1 MKKLYEDSDKTAYLR
16 DKIIG
21 LGEFSVRKSYY
32 PELQNKVEEL
42 EKNNSRLKALI
53 DSIPDILLL
62 MDKDGQVLGFNQEN
76 TVKEESVN
84 ENSLERLFPED
95 IFNLYKQ
102 YAEKIIN
109 NRLSFQFQYSI
120 DSQGKKKYFEARAV
134 ASGDNEALFMVRDI
148 SENVILNEKL
158 KYFSIR
164 DYLTGLYN
172 RMYFEEELK
181 KFDGESVKNIGLVIC
196 DIDGLKLANDA
207 LGHSVG
213 DEILKDVADI
223 LNKHFPPESIIARI
237 GGDEFA
243 VLLKNTD
250 ATYIE
255 KACSNISKEIM
266 SCNDSNSN
274 LNLTVNASLS
284 VGYVYKLDYKGPVSK
299 LFSEADSNMHKN
311 KLLKSGSIRNAI
323 VLTMNKALEAR
334 DYITEGHAE
343 RMEKVALIIAEKL
356 GVSERSINDIRL
368 LAQFHDIGK
377 VGIPDKIL
385 FKPGKLTDEERIEMQ
400 KHSEIG
406 YRIASSIPE
415 TAHIAN
421 FILKHHERWD
431 GKGYPLG
438 LGKEEIPLE
447 DRIVALADTYDAMC
461 NDRPYRKAMT
471 HQEAIDEI
479 IRNSGTQFDP
489 NLVEV
494 FISLDSLGY

>member
-1 MKKLYEDSDKTAYLR
+1 MKKLYESDNEANLR

-53 DSIPDILLL
+53 DSIPDILLI
-62 MDKDGQVLGFNQEN
+62 MDERGEILGYNQDNNVNNEN
-76 TVKEESVN
+76 IN
-84 ENSLERLFPED
+84 ENSIEILFPTS
-95 IFNLYKQ
+95 ILNIYKG

-109 NRLSFQFQYSI
+109 NKSSFQFQYDI
-120 DSQGKKKYFEARAV
+120 EYGNKKKYFEVRAV
-134 ASGDNEALFMVRDI
+134 ASGDNEALFMIRDI

-158 KYFSIR
+158 KYYSIR

-181 KFDGESVKNIGLVIC
+181 KFDGKAIKNIGVVIC
-196 DIDGLKLANDA
+196 DVDGLKFINDT
-207 LGHSVG
+207 LGHFAG
-213 DEILKDVADI
+213 DQILKDTAVI
-223 LNKHFPPESIIARI
+223 LNKHFPRDSIIGRI

-243 VLLKNTD
+243 VFVENTD
-250 ATYIE
+250 NKNIE
-255 KACSNISKEIM
+255 KACSNISKEMM
-266 SCNDSNSN
+266 SCNDV
-274 LNLTVNASLS
+274 NLTLNASIS
-284 VGYVYKLDYKGPVSK
+284 VGYVYKSEYNGEIIK
-299 LFSEADSNMHKN
+299 LFSEADSNMYKN

-334 DYITEGHAE
+334 DFITEGHAE
-343 RMEKVALIIAEKL
+343 RMEDVALLLGEKL
-356 GVSERSINDIRL
+356 GISERSINDIRL

-385 FKPGKLTDEERIEMQ
+385 FKPGMLTDEERAEMN

-415 TAHIAN
+415 IAHIAN
-421 FILKHHERWD
+421 FILRHHERWD

-438 LGKEEIPLE
+438 LREEDIPLE
-447 DRIVALADTYDAMC
+447 DRIVALADTYDAMT
-461 NDRPYRKAMT
+461 NDRPYRKALS
-471 HQEAIDEI
+471 HEEAIKEI
-479 IRNSGTQFDP
+479 IKNSGTQFDP
-489 NLVEV
+489 NLVEI
-494 FISLDSLGY
+494 FIKLNLSNSI

>member
-1 MKKLYEDSDKTAYLR
+1 MKKSYEDTNSKDQLR
-16 DKIIG
+16 DRIIG

-53 DSIPDILLL
+53 DSIPDILLI
-62 MDKDGQVLGFNQEN
+62 MDKSGTVLGYNQDNNIEDER
-76 TVKEESVN
+76 TTD
-84 ENSLERLFPED
+84 NSIERLFPES
-95 IFNLYKQ
+95 ILNLYKE
-102 YAEKIIN
+102 YAEKVIDT
-109 NRLSFQFQYSI
+109 RLSFQFQYDI
-120 DSQGKKKYFEARAV
+120 DRNGEKKYFEVRAV
-134 ASGDNEALFMVRDI
+134 ASGDDEALFMIRDI

-158 KYFSIR
+158 KYYSIR

-172 RMYFEEELK
+172 RMYFEEALRKYNK
-181 KFDGESVKNIGLVIC
+181 KKINNIGVVIC
-196 DIDGLKLANDA
+196 DVDGLKFINDT
-207 LGHSVG
+207 LGHLAG
-213 DEILKDVADI
+213 DKILKETALI
-223 LNKHFPPESIIARI
+223 ISRYFPEDAIIARI

-243 VLLKNTD
+243 VFVKNTD
-250 ATYIE
+250 DKNIE

-266 SCNDSNSN
+266 SCND
-274 LNLTVNASLS
+274 LNLELNASIS
-284 VGYVYKLDYKGPVSK
+284 VGYVYKAEYEGQIIK
-299 LFSEADSNMHKN
+299 LFSEADSNMYKN

-334 DYITEGHAE
+334 DFITEGHAE
-343 RMEKVALIIAEKL
+343 RMEVVALLLGEKL

-385 FKPGKLTDEERIEMQ
+385 FKPGKLTDEERDEMN

-415 TAHIAN
+415 IAHIAN

-438 LGKEEIPLE
+438 LSKEDIPLE
-447 DRIVALADTYDAMC
+447 DRIVALADTYDAMT
-461 NDRPYRKAMT
+461 NDRPYRKALS
-471 HQEAIDEI
+471 HEEAIKEI
-479 IRNSGTQFDP
+479 IKNSGTQFDP
-489 NLVEV
+489 CLVEI
-494 FISLDSLGY
+494 FIELNLSECT

>member
-1 MKKLYEDSDKTAYLR
+1 MKKLYEDDTNNTDSLR

-32 PELQNKVEEL
+32 PELQNNIEAL
-42 EKNNSRLKALI
+42 EKNNSRLKAFINAIPDVLLLI
-53 DSIPDILLL
+53 D
-62 MDKDGQVLGFNQEN
+62 KEGKVLGYNQEID
-76 TVKEESVN
+76 VKEEDGSN
-84 ENSLERLFPED
+84 NSLDKLFPED
-95 IFNLYKQ
+95 VINLYKE
-102 YAEKIIN
+102 YAKKVID
-109 NRLSFQFQYSI
+109 NRSSFHFQYDI
-120 DSQGKKKYFEARAV
+120 ESQGGKKYFEVRAV

-181 KFDGESVKNIGLVIC
+181 KFDGKSVEKIGIVIC
-196 DIDGLKLANDA
+196 DVDGLKLINDT
-207 LGHSVG
+207 LGHLAG
-213 DEILKDVADI
+213 DEILKKTADI
-223 LNKHFPPESIIARI
+223 LSKNFLGESVIARI

-243 VLLKNTD
+243 VFLKNTD
-250 ATYIE
+250 DKYIE
-255 KACSNISKEIM
+255 KACSNVSKEIIP
-266 SCNDSNSN
+266 CDDLN
-274 LNLTVNASLS
+274 LNSSIS
-284 VGYVYKLDYKGPVSK
+284 VGYVYKSEYKGPVSK
-299 LFSEADSNMHKN
+299 LFSEADSNMYKN

-334 DYITEGHAE
+334 DFITEGHAE
-343 RMEKVALIIAEKL
+343 RMEKVALLLGEKL

-385 FKPGKLTDEERIEMQ
+385 FKPGQLTEEERIEMK

-415 TAHIAN
+415 IAHIAN

-438 LGKEEIPLE
+438 LSKEDIPLE
-447 DRIVALADTYDAMC
+447 DRIVSLADTYDAMS
-461 NDRPYRKAMT
+461 NDRPYRKAMD
-471 HQEAIDEI
+471 HKDVIEEI
-479 IRNSGTQFDP
+479 IRNAGTQFDP
-489 NLVEV
+489 NLVEIFV
-494 FISLDSLGY
+494 SLDLLGD

>member
-1 MKKLYEDSDKTAYLR
+1 MKKLYEDTDSTSYLR

-32 PELQNKVEEL
+32 PELQSNIEAL
-42 EKNNSRLKALI
+42 EKNNSRLKAFI
-53 DSIPDILLL
+53 DAIPDILLL
-62 MDKDGQVLGFNQEN
+62 MDREGKVLGYNQE
-76 TVKEESVN
+76 TDVKEEGGSN
-84 ENSLERLFPED
+84 NSLDKLFSED
-95 IFNLYKQ
+95 IINLYKE
-102 YAEKIIN
+102 YAKKVID
-109 NRLSFQFQYSI
+109 NRLSFQFQYDM
-120 DSQGKKKYFEARAV
+120 DSKGEKKYFEVRAV
-134 ASGDNEALFMVRDI
+134 ASGDNEALFMIRDI

-181 KFDGESVKNIGLVIC
+181 KFDGKTVEKIGLVIC
-196 DIDGLKLANDA
+196 DVDGLKLINDT
-207 LGHSVG
+207 LGHLAG
-213 DEILKDVADI
+213 DEVLKKTAAILSKNF
-223 LNKHFPPESIIARI
+223 LSESVIARI

-243 VLLKNTD
+243 VLLKNID
-250 ATYIE
+250 DKYIE
-255 KACSNISKEIM
+255 KACSNVSKEIM
-266 SCNDSNSN
+266 SCDDLN
-274 LNLTVNASLS
+274 LNSSIS
-284 VGYVYKLDYKGPVSK
+284 VGYVYKSEYKGPVSK
-299 LFSEADSNMHKN
+299 LFSEADSNMYKN

-334 DYITEGHAE
+334 DFITEGHAE
-343 RMEKVALIIAEKL
+343 RMEKVALRLGEKL

-385 FKPGKLTDEERIEMQ
+385 FKPGKLTDEERAEMN

-415 TAHIAN
+415 IAHIAS
-421 FILKHHERWD
+421 FILRHHERWD

-438 LGKEEIPLE
+438 LSKEDIPLE
-447 DRIVALADTYDAMC
+447 DRIVSLADTYDAMS
-461 NDRPYRKAMT
+461 NDRPYRKAMD
-471 HQEAIDEI
+471 HQEVIEEI

-489 NLVEV
+489 DLVEIFV
-494 FISLDSLGY
+494 SLDLLGD